1 MTDSHRVLA
10 LGVVGGTLLL
20 LAGCS
25 GSSSGSGSAGG
36 GQGTQADT
44 GGSGNSP
51 NTGGSSANPG
61 AGGSSTSPSAGGS
74 TPSTG
79 GSGNSPSTG
88 GSSNKPS
95 TGGSTT
101 TPSTGGSG
109 NSPSTG
115 GSSNK
120 PSTGGSSNIPTGG
133 APGQGGTTAVTS
145 STSASTGGKTGVNAS
160 GGTAGH
166 STVPTGGTSTAGG
179 AGGGGQTGGGS
190 SSTSACVGKAWPTA
204 DPTVAGPFTVAA
216 DKNVGPL
223 AGYTPDPIYG
233 DTQQRFN
240 VYRPKDLATSGY
252 CHPILIWSNGHTD
265 NPEQNPPLCVVDSAA
280 NKWCGTYP
288 VIINQ
293 LASHGFVVVASLST
307 TTSRGT
313 PLPSIVGLDWI
324 LQQSEDSSSPY
335 YHHLDTAH
343 IGALGHSEGGM
354 ATCMVAA
361 DPRITASGNISGTS
375 TISSLHGPA
384 LFVCGGKDTVVS
396 CSSVQATYATV
407 KDQPAMFMDNL
418 AADHGGWEYQN
429 GAKGPDIFA
438 MTAWFRVHLMGDTAN
453 RKYFFGPSCTLCSD
467 SRVTVDRNSLMPAQ

>member
-1 MTDSHRVLA
+1 MRHTVL
-10 LGVVGGTLLL
+10 LVSL
-20 LAGCS
+20 LASTAACS
-25 GSSSGSGSAGG
+25 GSSNGDSTSTGGTLAGIG
-36 GQGTQADT
+36 GQGATQTGGGPSGGVSGKGGGSGTVGSDT
-44 GGSGNSP
+44 GGTTGVTASGGAA
-51 NTGGSSANPG
+51 TGGKS
-61 AGGSSTSPSAGGS
+61 
-74 TPSTG
+74 
-79 GSGNSPSTG
+79 
-88 GSSNKPS
+88 
-95 TGGSTT
+95 
-101 TPSTGGSG
+101 
-109 NSPSTG
+109 
-115 GSSNK
+115 
-120 PSTGGSSNIPTGG
+120 PTGG
-133 APGQGGTTAVTS
+133 AAPTGGVTGSETTGGALATGGAATGGAALTGGTTGAAVGS
-145 STSASTGGKTGVNAS
+145 GGQVVGTGGRAT
-160 GGTAGH
+160 
-166 STVPTGGTSTAGG
+166 GG
-179 AGGGGQTGGGS
+179 AGVGGQTGVGGKSGTTSGGGGSQTGGATGVGGGS
-190 SSTSACVGKAWPTA
+190 SSGCVGKAWPTA

-216 DKNVGPL
+216 DKGVGPL

-240 VYRPKDLATSGY
+240 VYRPSNLATSGY

-293 LASHGFVVVASLST
+293 LASQGFVVVASLST

-324 LQQSEDSSSPY
+324 LQQAEDSSSPY

-384 LFVCGGKDTVVS
+384 LFICGGKDTVVS
-396 CSSVQATYATV
+396 CSSVETTYTSV

-418 AADHGGWEYQN
+418 ASDHGGWEYQN

-438 MTAWFRVHLMGDTAN
+438 LTAWFRVHLMDDTAN
-453 RKYFFGPSCTLCSD
+453 RKYFYGTSCTLCTD
-467 SRVTVDRNSLMPAQ
+467 SRVTVQRNSLMTQ